1 MSKKLTDNGLF
12 DSSRMIIPQ
21 HKSAI
26 LAHQMGV
33 KIETKPVID
42 EQEWQLIGQALQ
54 DSFNDHVKVT
64 LTVFD
69 PFNTR
74 DLTGFVTVINTFRK
88 EIKLS
93 IVQGEWEWIKFGDI
107 IAAST

>member
-1 MSKKLTDNGLF
+1 MSKKLSDNGLS
-12 DSSRMIIPQ
+12 DSSRMMLPQ
-21 HKSAI
+21 SEI
-26 LAHQMGV
+26 LAHLMGL
-33 KIETKPVID
+33 KSETKPVIND
-42 EQEWQLIGQALQ
+42 HEWRLIGQVLQ
-54 DSFNDHVKVT
+54 DSFNSHIKVT

-74 DLTGFVTVINTFRK
+74 DLTGYVTVINTFRK

-93 IVQGEWEWIKFGDI
+93 IDQGKWEWIRFGDI